1 MCTSDGK
8 TSEVLSKGPWGGG
21 LSRRAAF
28 SIFAGGVVGGALGAI
43 IDNDGICNGPGE
55 DGQKEGSWAPNPVL
69 EKHTETS
76 FPVTV
81 NLGIVA
87 VAATGL
93 DRHKGNEEI
102 WKIVSE
108 QMRRITRTTSGAYTF
123 KLHPF
128 HDTSPPDM
136 VPPGSC
142 GAVYSTELLRR
153 MADEYHQK
161 LAELGGSAI
170 VLLVIDTADT
180 ERQYAS
186 GLAYQDL
193 RQPWIVVRAR
203 EATNNTYAHEVGHT
217 LDPEGLGFGL
227 GHELM
232 MDCRIRSE
240 SGKPKQNYA
249 FDTIQNLIESGC
261 GLVKGKDGKV
271 DEYAS
276 YFSVMG
282 NGGVFLDDGREGRPV
297 FSPAGLAFLDPR
309 RRVEKVDVAQEK
321 KYYIDYYD
329 LDQLFGIAADIP
341 EDHVLRQILP
351 HADTLFFGPIASSTE
366 RINNDVTPEEL
377 GEIRRI
383 GAFATG
389 NNGRS
394 TALLDIGLFNEFEKG
409 LPGRPRV
416 HEECLVYADDQLNV
430 LVVAGRDIN
439 GATYIRTVPLDT
451 PEGRDMLARER
462 VRVAERDALIING
475 AQKADGDE

>member
-1 MCTSDGK
+1 MCASDGK
-8 TSEVLSKGPWGGG
+8 KSEVLSKGPWGGG

-28 SIFAGGVVGGALGAI
+28 SIFTGGVVGGALGAI
-43 IDNDGICNGPGE
+43 ITDGIYNGPGE

-87 VAATGL
+87 VAAAGL
-93 DRHKGNEEI
+93 ERHKGDEKIGEIINEQ
-102 WKIVSE
+102 V
-108 QMRRITRTTSGAYTF
+108 RRITCTTSEAYRF
-123 KLHPF
+123 NLHPF
-128 HDTSPPDM
+128 VDTSPPNM
-136 VPPGSC
+136 MHPKSGIK
-142 GAVYSTELLRR
+142 VYSTEFLRQ
-153 MADEYHQK
+153 MAHKYHQK
-161 LAELGGSAI
+161 LGESAI
-170 VLLVIDTADT
+170 VLLVIDAADI
-180 ERQYAS
+180 ESDDAG
-186 GLAYQDL
+186 GLAYHDPG
-193 RQPWIVVRAR
+193 RPWIVIRAGLV
-203 EATNNTYAHEVGHT
+203 TGNTYAHEIAH
-217 LDPEGLGFGL
+217 LLNPKELGPGL

-282 NGGVFLDDGREGRPV
+282 NEGVFLNDGREIRPV
-297 FSPAGLAFLDPR
+297 FSSAELAFLDPR
-309 RRVEKVDVAQEK
+309 RRVEKVDVAREK

-329 LDQLFGIAADIP
+329 LGQLFGIAAGIP

-366 RINNDVTPEEL
+366 RINNDVMPEEL

-383 GAFATG
+383 GVFATG